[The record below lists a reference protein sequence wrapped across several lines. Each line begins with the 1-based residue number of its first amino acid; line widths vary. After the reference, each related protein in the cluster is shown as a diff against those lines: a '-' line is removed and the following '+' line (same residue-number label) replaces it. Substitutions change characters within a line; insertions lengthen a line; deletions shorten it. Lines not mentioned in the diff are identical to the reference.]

1 MMRGSLIRVIVV
13 WVVSGGTGAG
23 ICAEGESLR
32 GRVGVV
38 LEGVEEYEL
47 APHGEGNVYAPH
59 VMIENGLYRMWY
71 GAQGRDGHDRICY
84 AESRDGLEWTKK
96 GIAIDCGTSN
106 HVNDPSVVKVRET
119 YSLYFTR
126 AERDIVDRIDVA
138 TSKDGIAWELQ
149 GVVVSPG
156 AAGEW
161 DSLVAGRPAVLFEEG
176 VFKMW
181 YDGRKDLPLGSPAK
195 GVPLSASST
204 RSVGYAT
211 SKDGLTWTK
220 HAANPVFGHDAG
232 GVDVSRR
239 RDSQGKEELLMLFE
253 SHEGTRMATSADG
266 IAWEERGLYVRKS
279 GEEVDAE
286 GHVTP
291 FLLRAAGGGKPRLY
305 AGVSRDASWNRLRI
319 GVVGD

>member
-23 ICAEGESLR
+23 ICAEGESSR

-59 VMIENGLYRMWY
+59 VMIENGVYRMWY

-84 AESRDGLEWTKK
+84 AESRDGLEWHKK
-96 GIAIDCGTSN
+96 GVAIDCGTSN

-119 YSLYFTR
+119 YYLYFTR

-138 TSKDGIAWELQ
+138 TSKDGIVWELQ

-161 DSLVAGRPAVLFEEG
+161 DSLVTGRPAVLFEEG
-176 VFKMW
+176 VFQMW

-211 SKDGLTWTK
+211 SRDGLTWTK
-220 HAANPVFGHDAG
+220 HSANPVFGHDAG

-239 RDSQGKEELLMLFE
+239 EGELLMLFE
-253 SHEGTRMATSADG
+253 SHEGTQMATSADG
-266 IAWEERGLYVRKS
+266 IHWEERGFYARRS
-279 GEEVDAE
+279 GEEVDGS

-291 FLLRAAGGGKPRLY
+291 FLLGDGSQSPRLY
-305 AGVSRDASWNRLRI
+305 AGVSRDAGWNRLRI
-319 GVVGD
+319 ARIEN